1 MTPEEKNVEILRE
14 AYRLWHKTKGGS
26 VDYWMDLMA
35 DNIRFRSLAGGEPG
49 LDFTRECCIKEEVR
63 HYFEGLGADWEMIHY
78 TAEEFIAQ
86 KDRVVML
93 GSCAFRHRHT
103 GNILETPKA
112 DFFRFSNG
120 QIVDFMEFYDTAKAL
135 AGSAEN

>member
-1 MTPEEKNVEILRE
+1 MTPQEKNVEILRE
-14 AYRLWHKTKGGS
+14 AYRLWHETKGGS
-26 VDYWMDLMA
+26 VDHWMDLMA

-49 LDFTRECCIKEEVR
+49 LEFTRECCMKEEVR
-63 HYFEGLGADWEMIHY
+63 LYFEGLGADWEMVHY

-86 KDRVVML
+86 DDRVVML

-103 GNILETPKA
+103 MKILETPKA
-112 DFFRFSNG
+112 DFFRFRNG

-135 AGSAEN
+135 AGSAGT